1 MMISTQ
7 KLSDLAF
14 CVHDGMVKEEE
25 KLTESQKKYAL
36 KYVLILFGTAFK
48 PLWLLLVI
56 QVV

>member
-48 PLWLLLVI
+48 PL
-56 QVV
+56 